1 MPNYADY
8 DVVSDA
14 ITLIDAAGDP
24 DRDLPLGFDQNINLG
39 IRSVLSYMVDPGSSG
54 VTFKMSIVNY
64 DLPNS
69 SQQIITSIV
78 PPTALPSLSPHLR
91 QEIIDA
97 NVLKKT
103 GNVLRIQVTAGRANF
118 SDIVLMH
125 KSTSAF

>member
-1 MPNYADY
+1 MPDYADY

-14 ITLIDAAGDP
+14 NILIDAAGDP
-24 DRDLPLGFDQNINLG
+24 DHDFALGFAQNINVG

-64 DLPNS
+64 DLPKS
-69 SQQIITSIV
+69 SQQIVTSIV

-91 QEIIDA
+91 QEVIDA
-97 NVLKKT
+97 NVLKKI
-103 GNVLRIQVTAGRANF
+103 GNTLRIQVTAGRANF

-125 KSTSAF
+125 KSSSGL